1 VLDRS
6 CVWRAFVMVRRSNR
20 SETLDGLEINLERKD
35 ARSHPMC
42 VAKIASWTLAAA
54 IIILSVVPPSLRP
67 ETGVPH
73 ELEHFLIYAITGFA
87 FGIAYELQYAALAI
101 LLALF
106 AGSVEIAQLF
116 IPGRHARLSDFIVDA
131 IAMCA
136 GAIAV
141 MLRPR
146 PVRAISQIAQASA
159 AVKIRPISD
168 TD

>member
-1 VLDRS
+1 MDG
-6 CVWRAFVMVRRSNR
+6 
-20 SETLDGLEINLERKD
+20 SEAYLERKD
-35 ARSHPMC
+35 ARSRFMS

-73 ELEHFLIYAITGFA
+73 DIEHFLIFAATGFA
-87 FGIAYELQYAALAI
+87 FGIAYELQYAVLAI

-116 IPGRHARLSDFIVDA
+116 VPGRHARFSDFIVDA

-136 GAIAV
+136 GALAV
-141 MLRPR
+141 MLRPK
-146 PVRAISQIAQASA
+146 PVRATSQIVQASA
-159 AVKIRPISD
+159 AVKIRPTSD
-168 TD
+168 TTD

>member
-1 VLDRS
+1 
-6 CVWRAFVMVRRSNR
+6 MVQRGNR

-35 ARSHPMC
+35 ARSHLVC

-73 ELEHFLIYAITGFA
+73 ELEHFLIYAITGFT
-87 FGIAYELQYAALAI
+87 FGIAYELQYAPLAM

-106 AGSVEIAQLF
+106 AGCVEIAQLF
-116 IPGRHARLSDFIVDA
+116 VPGRHARLSDFIVDA

-136 GAIAV
+136 GALAV
-141 MLRPR
+141 MLRPKS
-146 PVRAISQIAQASA
+146 VRAMSRIVQATGT
-159 AVKIRPISD
+159 VKIRPTSD
-168 TD
+168 TTD

>member
-1 VLDRS
+1 
-6 CVWRAFVMVRRSNR
+6 MVQRGNG

-35 ARSHPMC
+35 ARSHLLC

-67 ETGVPH
+67 ETSVPH
-73 ELEHFLIYAITGFA
+73 GIEHFLIYVVTGFA
-87 FGIAYELQYAALAI
+87 FGIAYELRYTTLAI
-101 LLALF
+101 LLVLF

-116 IPGRHARLSDFIVDA
+116 VPGRHARLSDFIVDA

-136 GAIAV
+136 GALAV
-141 MLRPR
+141 MLRPK
-146 PVRAISQIAQASA
+146 PVRAMSQTVQASG
-159 AVKIRPISD
+159 AVKTRPTSET

>member
-1 VLDRS
+1 
-6 CVWRAFVMVRRSNR
+6 MVQRSNR

-35 ARSHPMC
+35 ARSHLIR

-73 ELEHFLIYAITGFA
+73 ELEHFLIYAITGFS
-87 FGIAYELQYAALAI
+87 FGLAYELQYASLAI

-106 AGSVEIAQLF
+106 AGTVEIAQLF
-116 IPGRHARLSDFIVDA
+116 VPGRHARLSDFIVDA

-136 GAIAV
+136 GALAV
-141 MLRPR
+141 MLRPK
-146 PVRAISQIAQASA
+146 PVRAMSQIAPAPPA
-159 AVKIRPISD
+159 
-168 TD
+168 